1 MADEKRLIDAKPLM
15 ESGWHLVKTGENNKF
30 LAQMSLADVPAV
42 KAVEVVH
49 GEWRCV
55 SLDPQDPYF
64 VCSHCRIG
72 YSTIYHECEEMKYC
86 PNCGAKMNGVN
97 KDG

>member
-1 MADEKRLIDAKPLM
+1 MVNKKRLIDANKYPCQTCDVSYCYQNCSKFIAWF
-15 ESGWHLVKTGENNKF
+15 EKTV
-30 LAQMSLADVPAV
+30 D
-42 KAVEVVH
+42 AVEVVH

-64 VCSHCRIG
+64 ICSNCRIG

-86 PNCGAKMNGVN
+86 PNCGARM
-97 KDG
+97 DGE